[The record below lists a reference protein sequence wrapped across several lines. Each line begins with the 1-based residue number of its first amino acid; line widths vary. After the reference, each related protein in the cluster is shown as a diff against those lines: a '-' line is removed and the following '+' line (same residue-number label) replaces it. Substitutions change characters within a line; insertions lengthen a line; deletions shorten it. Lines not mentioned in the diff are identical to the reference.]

1 MFKSPKNKMLI
12 SIKNK
17 SMEKVSIYNPA
28 LKAYCEVSIEDAKKF
43 IESAKEAEQIIKQ
56 SEAKDKGG
64 K

>member
-1 MFKSPKNKMLI
+1 MLI

-28 LKAYCEVSIEDAKKF
+28 LKAFCDVSIEDAKLF
-43 IESAKEAEQIIKQ
+43 IEAAKEAEKKIKQ
-56 SEAKDKGG
+56 SEAKIKEG